1 ATANSFIQLS
11 VPDNLRGRVMSV
23 YALVFLG
30 IAPIGNSLI
39 GILADAVGTTKAVT
53 LSAVICIA
61 TSVVFYMNYL
71 KNR

>member
-1 ATANSFIQLS
+1 
-11 VPDNLRGRVMSV
+11 MSV

-61 TSVVFYMNYL
+61 TSAVFYMNYL